1 MLTRYEKVERVAFLL
16 AIIVLLLDVLIWR
29 PGPHQHLLIFK
40 EKP

>member
-29 PGPHQHLLIFK
+29 P
-40 EKP
+40 